1 MHDSAHLE
9 CAHPGSISVVKM
21 SLFSGSAKVSLNRQ
35 KGINLV
41 ELMITL
47 TISLGVL
54 GGASVILVNTNKSSR
69 LQGDLVNMQ
78 SNARIA
84 MQQIASDIQKT
95 GYYGCVKDINP
106 FDPAGPIISKLINN
120 NEFLDAPV
128 QGLEHPTGFLT
139 GNSRDVMELQFVLPV
154 TELATDMSSPTSSIE
169 VMDVSSISVGDILLI
184 ANCETGDIFSV
195 SGITGNNLDHQANG
209 SSGNDVNS
217 LSTWYRRMSYINY
230 PTEVFRFS
238 RVKYYIDD
246 LDNIPT
252 LFRAVNVG
260 DSNTRGTP
268 QAHAFVRGVE
278 AFEVLYGED
287 TDGDVAPDGFF
298 SADNVTNWRNISAIR
313 YALLIRTEDEYGT
326 DVDRSHQQGDSI
338 DVLGASFAVGPE
350 RVRRRIFKSTVY
362 LRNSI

>member
-1 MHDSAHLE
+1 M
-9 CAHPGSISVVKM
+9 
-21 SLFSGSAKVSLNRQ
+21 SLNRQ

-95 GYYGCVKDINP
+95 GYYGCVKDIDP

-128 QGLEHPTGFLT
+128 QGLEHPTGVLT

-154 TELATDMSSPTSSIE
+154 TELVTDMSSPTSSIE

-209 SSGNDVNS
+209 SSGNNVDS
-217 LSTWYRRMSYINY
+217 LSTRYPRMSYINY

-260 DSNTRGTP
+260 DSDTRGTRE
-268 QAHAFVRGVE
+268 ADAFVRGVE

-287 TDGDVAPDGFF
+287 TDGDVAPDRFV
-298 SADNVTNWRNISAIR
+298 SADNVTDWGNISAIR

-338 DVLGASFAVGPE
+338 DVLGANFAVGPE

>member
-1 MHDSAHLE
+1 
-9 CAHPGSISVVKM
+9 M

-95 GYYGCVKDINP
+95 GYYGCVKDIDP
-106 FDPAGPIISKLINN
+106 FDPAGPIISKLSN
-120 NEFLDAPV
+120 NEFLTTPV
-128 QGLEHPTGFLT
+128 QGLEHPTGVLT